1 MAVARIT
8 PKQYT
13 AEEYL
18 DLEEAATFHSEYFQ
32 GEIFAMAGGSYN
44 HDVIAGNIYAALHQF
59 GQTKPCTAFTSNMKV
74 LVEAHGLYTYPDA
87 MLVCGK
93 PQFQIGRTDTIV
105 NPLLL
110 VEVLSKS
117 TESYDHEVGAK
128 RHRGKKFDFY
138 RSIPTFEHYLLIE
151 QDQIHV
157 EYYQRLADGRWILT
171 VLKARDEALRLLA
184 IEFEVTLYNLYTKVD
199 WFAA

>member
-1 MAVARIT
+1 MAVARII
-8 PKQYT
+8 PKRYT

-18 DLEEAATFHSEYFQ
+18 ELEENADFRSEFFQ

-44 HDVIAGNIYAALHQF
+44 HDVIAGNAYAALHQL

-74 LVEAHGLYTYPDA
+74 FVDVHGLYTYPDA

-93 PQFQIGRTDTIV
+93 PQFQSGRTDTIV
-105 NPLLL
+105 NSLLL

-117 TESYDHEVGAK
+117 TESYD
-128 RHRGKKFDFY
+128 RGKKFDFY
-138 RSIPTFEHYLLIE
+138 RSIPTFEHYILIE

-157 EYYQRLADGRWILT
+157 EYYQRLADGRWLLT
-171 VLKARDEALRLLA
+171 VLKDQYEALRLPA
-184 IEFEVTLYNLYTKVD
+184 IDFEIALYNLYSKVD
-199 WFAA
+199 WFAV